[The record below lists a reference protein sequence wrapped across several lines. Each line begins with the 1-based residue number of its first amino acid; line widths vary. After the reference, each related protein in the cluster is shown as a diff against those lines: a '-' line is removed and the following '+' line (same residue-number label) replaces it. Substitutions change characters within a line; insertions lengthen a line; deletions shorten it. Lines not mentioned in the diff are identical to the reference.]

1 MEKIKGL
8 DNNWIIEENSLKR
21 NFVFEDFV
29 ETFHFMEKVAKQ
41 AEKMNHHPSWSN
53 TYNKLQIILTTHDI
67 GGISE
72 LDFKLAKKID
82 SIFINQ

>member
-21 NFVFEDFV
+21 NFIFEDFI
-29 ETFHFMEKVAKQ
+29 EAFDFMQKIAIE

-53 TYNKLQIILTTHDI
+53 TYNKLEIILTTHDT

-82 SIFINQ
+82 SIFINE